1 MNILSVDNLTIGKFS
16 GKRLKFNDSRHEK
29 ALSLNFYIGSRK
41 KGTISTQKTIGCIF
55 KPKGANLTIPTQKTI
70 VSLNYTLKAHEK
82 DAIPTRKTITAPT
95 RVHPTLQK
103 TP

>member
-1 MNILSVDNLTIGKFS
+1 MWKSCQINNL
-16 GKRLKFNDSRHEK
+16 
-29 ALSLNFYIGSRK
+29 
-41 KGTISTQKTIGCIF
+41 TIGCIF